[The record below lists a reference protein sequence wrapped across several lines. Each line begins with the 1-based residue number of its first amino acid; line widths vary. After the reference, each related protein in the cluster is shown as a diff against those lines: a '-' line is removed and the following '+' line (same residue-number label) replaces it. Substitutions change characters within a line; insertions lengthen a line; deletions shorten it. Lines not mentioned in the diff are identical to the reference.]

1 MDGVGQGRRAPQT
14 EIVQTA
20 AWRAAFEAQATA
32 AALRRVA
39 RFAQRRA
46 RTVALF
52 GGRSDAAYAAELVQ
66 DALADTLMG
75 HVTWVPTRCALVQ
88 HLIAVVRSRSRHE
101 AARAARFPHE
111 VFDDAA
117 PAHGGT
123 AAAPWAQLMVQQLAV
138 AAAADDGEV
147 GWLVAAYAAGQS
159 RRDVLAAGW
168 SPQRYAAARKR
179 LQRHTARWLAAD

>member
-1 MDGVGQGRRAPQT
+1 MDGMGQGRRAPQT

-32 AALRRVA
+32 AALVRVA

-46 RTVALF
+46 LAVARF

-75 HVTWVPTRCALVQ
+75 HVTWVPARCALVQ
-88 HLIAVVRSRSRHE
+88 HLIAVVRSRSRH
-101 AARAARFPHE
+101 AVTRAARFPHE
-111 VFDDAA
+111 MFDDAA

-123 AAAPWAQLMVQQLAV
+123 AAAPCDQLMVQQLA
-138 AAAADDGEV
+138 AAAPADDAEM

-179 LQRHTARWLAAD
+179 LRRHTARWLAAD